1 MLARYMIDSRFA
13 GIIGRAAGR
22 RHNRGN
28 MNDSILETVEAGA
41 GEQATHSV
49 IWMHGLGADGNDF
62 MPIVPELQLPQ
73 SLAVR
78 FVFPHAPQRAVTI
91 NAGMRM
97 RAWFDLSGLDHKSP
111 DDQEGIAAS
120 QAAIEALIEKEKA
133 RGIAASH
140 IVLAGFSQG
149 GAMALHTG
157 LRHSE
162 TLAGIM
168 ALSTWL
174 PRRDALAAEVS
185 DANKATPLFMAH
197 GSFDPMVPCQYGEY
211 SRDFLKAAG
220 YAVDWHA
227 YPMQHQV
234 CLEEIA
240 DIGRWLQRV
249 LN

>member
-1 MLARYMIDSRFA
+1 
-13 GIIGRAAGR
+13 
-22 RHNRGN
+22 
-28 MNDSILETVEAGA
+28 MNDTANLLETVEVGA
-41 GEQATHSV
+41 KENATHSV

-62 MPIVPELQLPQ
+62 VPIVPELMLPPE
-73 SLAVR
+73 LAVR
-78 FVFPHAPQRAVTI
+78 FVFPHAPQRPITL

-97 RAWFDLSGLDHKSP
+97 RAWFDIASLDRGAGE
-111 DDQEGIAAS
+111 DADGIATS
-120 QAAIEALIEKEKA
+120 QAQIEALIQREKQ
-133 RGIAASH
+133 RGVAAAN

-149 GAMALHTG
+149 GAMSLHTG

-174 PRRDALAAEVS
+174 PLRDSLAAEAV
-185 DANKATPLFMAH
+185 DANRQTPLFMAH
-197 GSFDPMVPCQYGEY
+197 GTFDPMVPCHFGEE

-220 YAVDWHA
+220 YSVDWHA

-234 CLEEIA
+234 CLEQIA
-240 DIGRWLQRV
+240 DIGRWLKTV